1 MDYQT
6 LINIGAGTALGVV
19 GWFARQVWEGNAAL
33 REELSRLREELP
45 KTYLTRDDFKDAIS
59 EIKQMLIAI
68 DAKLDR
74 KQDKGGLIP

>member
-19 GWFARQVWEGNAAL
+19 GWFARQLWEAVTDL
-33 REELSRLREELP
+33 RADMARLREELP

-59 EIKQMLIAI
+59 EIKQMLISI
-68 DAKLDR
+68 DNKLDR
-74 KQDKGGLIP
+74 KVDK